1 MILTPGIH
9 FLAAAFL
16 PIALIAGFA
25 AFLQHWGL
33 LLNPKNWDA
42 SPWVVF
48 FTAITTSLVYLALRV
63 IYMERLHKE
72 AARAMGARTMTRVKG
87 KWPGNADILAAMVGT
102 WADGYPSDGLG
113 EMTDVYGPFFNLPLL
128 WSDMIFTTSPKHIQ
142 LVLAT
147 EFQNFEK
154 GERFQNSMKSVL
166 GLGVFNADGD
176 MWRFHRSMTRPFFT
190 RDRIT
195 HFNLYDRHAEMTIS
209 QMKQRLRSGYPVDF
223 QDLMCRFTVDSAT
236 EFLFGSCVNTLTAS
250 LPYPQNI
257 SIVPAKSN
265 DARSLEANGFSEA
278 FFEVQRILSNRLRK
292 GWIWPLFEIR
302 RDKTDAPMKI
312 VRGFVEPIIQA
323 ALERKKAS
331 DSADKKSEPRTVGD
345 DETLLDHLVNMSS
358 DPIVIKDE
366 TLNIL
371 IAGHDTTAS
380 TLTFV
385 VYFLSVYPDVCSRL
399 REEILTRIGATRTPN
414 FEDIKEMKYL
424 RAVINE
430 TLRLYPAVPFNIRES
445 ISATTFPSED
455 PSEKPFYIP
464 GNTKISYSVFLMH
477 RRKDLWGPDA
487 EEFDPDRFLDHRLK
501 QYLAPN
507 PFIFL
512 PFNAGPRI
520 CPGQQFAYNEIS
532 FMLVRLL
539 QNFVSF
545 EFDQDAFL
553 DEFRPPCVSVITL
566 LIYTV
571 YTDTSPKCEVK
582 FPYEDE

>member
-1 MILTPGIH
+1 MILTPGFR
-9 FLAAAFL
+9 FLVAALL
-16 PIALIAGFA
+16 PVTSVASFA

-42 SPWVVF
+42 SPWIVF
-48 FTAITTSLVYLALRV
+48 LTAVATSFVYLAIRV
-63 IYMERLHKE
+63 VYMDRLHEEE
-72 AARAMGARTMTRVKG
+72 AKAIGARIMTRVKG
-87 KWPGNADILAAMVGT
+87 KWPGNADILAAMIGT

-113 EMTDVYGPFFNLPLL
+113 EMMDVYGPFFNLPLL

-166 GLGVFNADGD
+166 GLGVFNADGETAFK
-176 MWRFHRSMTRPFFT
+176 FHRSMTRPFFT
-190 RDRIT
+190 RDRII
-195 HFNLYDRHAEMTIS
+195 HFNLYDRHAETAIR

-223 QDLMCRFTVDSAT
+223 QDLMCRFTMDSAT
-236 EFLFGSCVNTLTAS
+236 EFLFGSCVNTLTAT
-250 LPYPQNI
+250 LPYPQSI
-257 SIVPAKSN
+257 SIVPAESN
-265 DARSLEANGFSEA
+265 EALSLEANDFSKA
-278 FFEVQRILSNRLRK
+278 FFEAQRILSSRLRK
-292 GWIWPLFEIR
+292 GWIWPLFEIK

-312 VRGFVEPIIQA
+312 VRGFFEPIIQA
-323 ALERKKAS
+323 ALERKNAS
-331 DSADKKSEPRTVGD
+331 DSAEKNPESRAVGD
-345 DETLLDHLVNMSS
+345 DETLLDHLVNMTS

-371 IAGHDTTAS
+371 IAGRDTTAS

-385 VYFLSVYPDVCSRL
+385 VYFLSMYPDVCSRL
-399 REEILTRIGATRTPN
+399 REEVLTRVGTTRTPN

-430 TLRLYPAVPFNIRES
+430 TLRLYPAVDS
-445 ISATTFPSED
+445 ISATTFPSEE

-464 GNTKISYSVFLMH
+464 ASTKILYSVFLMH

-501 QYLAPN
+501 QYLALN

-520 CPGQQFAYNEIS
+520 CLGQQFAYNEIS

-539 QNFVSF
+539 QNFASF
-545 EFDQDAFL
+545 EYDQDALLDDGRKAIDKFL
-553 DEFRPPCVSVITL
+553 PRHTL
-566 LIYTV
+566 TLYSAGGMWMKATEADGV
-571 YTDTSPKCEVK
+571 
-582 FPYEDE
+582 